1 MSEKNQTIELRIEIK
16 YELLRPTFHAAM
28 AIGRK

>member
-1 MSEKNQTIELRIEIK
+1 MSERNQTIELRIEIR
-16 YELLRPTFHAAM
+16 YELVGPTFHAAM